1 MRAMSDNKN
10 TILIHGTYASPYYDP
25 VKAHEYYEE
34 HKKLKGNQRKAST
47 ATLNEQG
54 KKAALYVKKQID
66 DEHKAASDKLA
77 NETKAKYESAQ
88 NATKDTIKSNTA
100 KLKSSIES
108 LQVRLKMMNPAQRKI
123 AEKQVKREIE
133 NLRKANNEARE
144 KLQEEYKNTAKNLSE
159 EHSTAAKKLSED
171 YNNKYIDEV
180 ERMNKDSSMVKP
192 KKSGKSGSGKGS
204 YVFAYKRN
212 SVKPKT

>member
-34 HKKLKGNQRKAST
+34 HKKLKGRTAST
-47 ATLNEQG
+47 STLNETG
-54 KKAALYVKKQID
+54 KKAAAYVKNQINE
-66 DEHKAASDKLA
+66 EHKTASEKLK

-88 NATKDTIKSNTA
+88 NATKDTIKANTA

-108 LQVRLKMMNPAQRKI
+108 LQVRLKTMNPAQRKI

-180 ERMNKDSSMVKP
+180 ERMNRDSSMVKP
-192 KKSGKSGSGKGS
+192 KKSGKSGSNKGS

-212 SVKPKT
+212 GVKPKT